1 MDKKFDS
8 GRPSRRAR
16 FLKMSLT
23 ATALST
29 MPIRVVHAP
38 EPNRLL
44 AIPRKEGHVV
54 AAHGVVLAG

>member
-1 MDKKFDS
+1 
-8 GRPSRRAR
+8 
-16 FLKMSLT
+16 MSLT

-54 AAHGVVLAG
+54 FLPVEANPISARSIEEWKNLKSYTRST